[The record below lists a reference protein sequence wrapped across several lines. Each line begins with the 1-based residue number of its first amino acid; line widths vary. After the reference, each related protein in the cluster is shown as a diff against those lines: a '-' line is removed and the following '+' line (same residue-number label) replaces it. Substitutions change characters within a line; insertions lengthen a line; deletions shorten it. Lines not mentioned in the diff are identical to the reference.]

1 MRSAFGNKWPGVNV
15 KCYEVSSYVLF
26 SFSITFKY
34 TFGIFLFGCIVIVT
48 NIGKINAPLD
58 FQMPLKILLPL

>member
-1 MRSAFGNKWPGVNV
+1 MRSAFGNKWPDVNV
-15 KCYEVSSYVLF
+15 KCYEVSSYVSF
-26 SFSITFKY
+26 SFSTTFKY

-48 NIGKINAPLD
+48 NIGKINAPQD